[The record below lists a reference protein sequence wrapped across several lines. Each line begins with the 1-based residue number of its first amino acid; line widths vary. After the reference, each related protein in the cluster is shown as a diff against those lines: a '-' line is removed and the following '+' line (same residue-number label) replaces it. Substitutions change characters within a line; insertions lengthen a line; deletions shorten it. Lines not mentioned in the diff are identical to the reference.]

1 MTESNTM
8 ERPPVITEDMDDEEF
23 WNRAPTALESARYTA
38 KLKAQNDAEARRKEA
53 ESERARKIFGE
64 CLRQMIELGV
74 KEAKARPLL
83 GKWRGQAKDDALLAR
98 IVAHAH
104 ANGTPDPVGYVTKA
118 IEKAVTR
125 AASSEDLMKGKWH
138 EIGWEAPRMT
148 PSGPRWRGEARGRVW
163 RDPYGKLKVLPVEDG
178 TVPPTLEDEPGV
190 EV

>member
-1 MTESNTM
+1 MTDSNMM
-8 ERPPVITEDMDDEEF
+8 ERPPVIIDDADDEEF

-38 KLKAQNDAEARRKEA
+38 KLKAQNDAETRRKEA

-64 CLRQMIELGV
+64 CLRQMIDLGV

-98 IVAHAH
+98 IISHAH
-104 ANGTPDPVGYVTKA
+104 VNGTPDPIGYVTKA
-118 IEKAVTR
+118 IEKAAAR
-125 AASSEDLMKGKWH
+125 AASTDDLMKGKWH
-138 EIGWEAPRMT
+138 ELGWEAPRRT
-148 PSGPRWRGEARGRVW
+148 PTGMRWRGETRGKVW
-163 RDPYGKLKVLPVEDG
+163 RDPYGVLKVLPVEDG